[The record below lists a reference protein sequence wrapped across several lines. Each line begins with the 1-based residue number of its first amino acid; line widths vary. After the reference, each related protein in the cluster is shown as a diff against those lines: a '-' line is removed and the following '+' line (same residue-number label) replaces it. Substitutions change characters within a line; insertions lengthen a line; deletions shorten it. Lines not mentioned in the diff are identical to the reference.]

1 MAAPDTDNRRR
12 RRRLHLLSD
21 VRPHLN
27 AEASLLLTG
36 GDNEPAAAETTN
48 RGLESM
54 KKIAIVMLVVAAALA
69 GCGKK
74 KSTATPTPPAGEGSA
89 APAEGS
95 AAPAEGSAAPA
106 GDAPPAGG

>member
-1 MAAPDTDNRRR
+1 
-12 RRRLHLLSD
+12 
-21 VRPHLN
+21 
-27 AEASLLLTG
+27 
-36 GDNEPAAAETTN
+36 
-48 RGLESM
+48 M
-54 KKIAIVMLVVAAALA
+54 KKIAIVLFVVAAALS

-74 KSTATPTPPAGEGSA
+74 KAASNPTPPAGEGSA